1 MDALLSLPIVGYFL
15 MPGMAS
21 WSTSLN
27 VLFFYMVCTHD
38 SIEIRIKS
46 DSFSDLE
53 HPSPFSTSTQS
64 RDCWN
69 SGNPAPILRG
79 TFTPIPHLR
88 LDHT

>member
-38 SIEIRIKS
+38 SRKENEI
-46 DSFSDLE
+46 
-53 HPSPFSTSTQS
+53 
-64 RDCWN
+64 
-69 SGNPAPILRG
+69 
-79 TFTPIPHLR
+79 
-88 LDHT
+88 